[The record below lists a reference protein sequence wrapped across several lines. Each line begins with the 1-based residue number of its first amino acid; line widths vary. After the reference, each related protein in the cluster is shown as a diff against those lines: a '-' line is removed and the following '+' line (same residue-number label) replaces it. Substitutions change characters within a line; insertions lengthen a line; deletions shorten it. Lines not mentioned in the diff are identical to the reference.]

1 MFGADRAQFLLE
13 TTAQSVDR
21 NGGTVGFG
29 SPTAFR
35 DRFKRIVGTSPHH
48 YRSSFARKTSS
59 TNHSSS

>member
-1 MFGADRAQFLLE
+1 MARRQRRAGTHPRRDRGA
-13 TTAQSVDR
+13 
-21 NGGTVGFG
+21 VGFG

-35 DRFKRIVGTSPHH
+35 DRFKRIVGTSPHR